1 MNVSVTYDDSDVAH
15 ALRKIIKD
23 ENSEEFVNLLTPFL
37 CQNSQATTW
46 FFKLMLGNKL
56 PKVIPNGSLCRML
69 VRDLD
74 YNGNKSALIK
84 THLADDEDK
93 VIVRVKE
100 FRGLHEYHN
109 YVVKYTNIHHDHGG
123 EYEESSY
130 VQFDQLEVIEEI

>member
-1 MNVSVTYDDSDVAH
+1 MNVSVTYNDSDVAH

-56 PKVIPNGSLCRML
+56 PELIPNGSLCKML

-74 YNGNKSALIK
+74 YNANKNALMN
-84 THLADDEDK
+84 THLIDNECK

-100 FRGLHEYHN
+100 FRGWHEN
-109 YVVKYTNIHHDHGG
+109 YNYIVRYTNIHDDHGG

-130 VQFDQLEVIEEI
+130 AQVESLEVIEEI